1 MSFGVRDERRGEER
15 RGGYGARVQVCSSQ
29 FSGEE
34 ACHSASAHT
43 PVATPHVNDI
53 SPSPVVAGLAE
64 RDVNDVEVVFDGL
77 AYRAARLDVKDHH
90 LHVGGSIEYGDD
102 VGADGDGSPTAGEE
116 RKQVYNRRDNM
127 CVLVLMGC
135 WGAETERV
143 CVCVCVGITTS
154 TTS

>member
-1 MSFGVRDERRGEER
+1 M
-15 RGGYGARVQVCSSQ
+15 
-29 FSGEE
+29 
-34 ACHSASAHT
+34 
-43 PVATPHVNDI
+43 
-53 SPSPVVAGLAE
+53 
-64 RDVNDVEVVFDGL
+64 EVVFDGL

-127 CVLVLMGC
+127 CVSVLMGC

-143 CVCVCVGITTS
+143 CVCVCVCV
-154 TTS
+154 